1 MKLLA
6 AAALIGLG
14 LMSSA
19 FAQNTQW
26 CRGAGVSSG
35 STQVCQYNTYQQC
48 MASRTGGESC
58 YRNSQNR

>member
-19 FAQNTQW
+19 SAQTQW
-26 CRGAGVSSG
+26 CRGAGIDGG
-35 STQVCQYNTYQQC
+35 STQICQYNTYAQC

-58 YRNSQNR
+58 YRTY